1 MWIERY
7 SLLASHCCPY
17 LLILVIIVVS
27 DQIAVL
33 LVRCLF
39 IVRQSHPS
47 FLFSPEMLCPKQLSC
62 LKVDELG
69 HFLMQDQVF
78 EYLSSFRRPQD
89 EKEEAEIGTD

>member
-1 MWIERY
+1 
-7 SLLASHCCPY
+7 
-17 LLILVIIVVS
+17 
-27 DQIAVL
+27 
-33 LVRCLF
+33 
-39 IVRQSHPS
+39 
-47 FLFSPEMLCPKQLSC
+47 MLCPKQLSC